1 MNSDYGL
8 PVEMAEQIEQTL
20 SNLRRMTEAE
30 SVMLADVSGQ
40 LVSLHGEIEESDPVL
55 IAALAAGDVAAMSE
69 LSRQIGEQNPS
80 GSFLHEGEH
89 KSIYLLNVGTSFIL
103 LVIFRA
109 ETLVGMVRLFTGR
122 AAEQLESISRHYEKL
137 MEQPKVVP
145 GADFGTALAG
155 ELERAF
161 GEF

>member
-1 MNSDYGL
+1 
-8 PVEMAEQIEQTL
+8 
-20 SNLRRMTEAE
+20 
-30 SVMLADVSGQ
+30 
-40 LVSLHGEIEESDPVL
+40 VL

-122 AAEQLESISRHYEKL
+122 AAEQLESISRDYEAL
-137 MEQPKVVP
+137 MGQPETVP
-145 GADFGTALAG
+145 SADFGVALAG

-161 GEF
+161 NEF

>member
-1 MNSDYGL
+1 MNTDFGL
-8 PVEMAEQIEQTL
+8 PVEMCEQIEETL
-20 SNLRRMTEAE
+20 ANLRRMTESE
-30 SVMLADVSGQ
+30 CVMLADVSGQ
-40 LVSLHGEIEESDPVL
+40 LISLHGRLDETDPVL

-122 AAEQLESISRHYEKL
+122 AAEQLESMVSKYEQV
-137 MEQPKVVP
+137 MGQPKAVP
-145 GADFGTALAG
+145 SADFGTALAG
-155 ELERAF
+155 ELERTF
-161 GEF
+161 NEF

>member
-1 MNSDYGL
+1 
-8 PVEMAEQIEQTL
+8 
-20 SNLRRMTEAE
+20 
-30 SVMLADVSGQ
+30 
-40 LVSLHGEIEESDPVL
+40 
-55 IAALAAGDVAAMSE
+55 MSE
-69 LSRQIGEQNPS
+69 LSRQIGEDNPS

-89 KSIYLLNVGTSFIL
+89 KSIYLLNVGSSFIL

-122 AAEQLESISRHYEKL
+122 AAEQLETISRDYERL
-137 MEQPKVVP
+137 MGQPKAVP

-161 GEF
+161 NEF

>member
-1 MNSDYGL
+1 MNSDFGL

-40 LVSLHGEIEESDPVL
+40 LISLHGQIERSDPVL

-122 AAEQLESISRHYEKL
+122 AAEQLESISRSYEGL
-137 MEQPKVVP
+137 MGQPKVIP

-161 GEF
+161 NEF

>member
-1 MNSDYGL
+1 MNSDFGL

-40 LVSLHGEIEESDPVL
+40 LISLHGQIERSDPVL

-122 AAEQLESISRHYEKL
+122 AAEQLESISRNYEKL
-137 MEQPKVVP
+137 MGQPEVVP

-161 GEF
+161 NEF

>member
-122 AAEQLESISRHYEKL
+122 AAEQLESISREYEEL
-137 MEQPKVVP
+137 MEQPKAAP

>member
-1 MNSDYGL
+1 MNSDFGL

-20 SNLRRMTEAE
+20 SNLRRMTEGE
-30 SVMLADVSGQ
+30 CVMLADVSGQ
-40 LVSLHGEIEESDPVL
+40 LISLHGELEKSDPVL

-69 LSRQIGEQNPS
+69 LSRQIGERNPS

-89 KSIYLLNVGTSFIL
+89 KSIYLLNVGSSFIL

-122 AAEQLESISRHYEKL
+122 AAEQLETISRDYETL
-137 MEQPKVVP
+137 MGQPKAIP
-145 GADFGTALAG
+145 NTDFGTALAG
-155 ELERAF
+155 ELEKAF
-161 GEF
+161 NDF